1 MSGPPLPPLE
11 ILLTEVEA
19 TAAVILKQPELA
31 SLDAGITTWALD
43 CCRRIRH
50 ALTKDDV
57 AGAALAGCQLGERL
71 AELHDLG
78 TMAKR
83 SRAYV
88 SPADRAHAR
97 DVERRKAYFAAL
109 KRGFSA
115 TDAYK
120 NAAAVLGVSPK
131 TIMRAVTGH

>member
-1 MSGPPLPPLE
+1 MSGPFLALE
-11 ILLTEVEA
+11 LLLVEVET
-19 TAAVILKQPELA
+19 TAAEIEAQPELA
-31 SLDAGITTWALD
+31 SLDAGITAWALE
-43 CCRRIRH
+43 CCRHIRD

-57 AGAALAGCQLGERL
+57 AGAALAGIQLGERL
-71 AELHDLG
+71 AELRNLG
-78 TMAKR
+78 AMAKR
-83 SRAYV
+83 SSACK

-97 DVERRKAYFAAL
+97 DVERRRAYLAAL
-109 KRGFSA
+109 KRGFST